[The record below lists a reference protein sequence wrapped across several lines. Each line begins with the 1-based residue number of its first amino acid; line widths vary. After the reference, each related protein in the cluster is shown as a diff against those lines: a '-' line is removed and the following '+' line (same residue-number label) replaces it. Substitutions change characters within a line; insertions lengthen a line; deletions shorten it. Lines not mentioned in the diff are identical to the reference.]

1 MKRILLTSNGLT
13 SKKLRNAFL
22 KLLTKPTRKIK
33 ILIIHAA
40 VSKKDLC
47 AIERTF
53 LRLGVRKDAI
63 FYTDIRRK
71 INKHYKGIDVF
82 FACGGNTFYILYRV
96 RHTGLDRKIKNFVKK
111 GGLYIGLSAGSI
123 ILAPSIAI
131 AGWGSD
137 RDSNFVKLKD
147 LRGLNV
153 AATAIFP
160 HYRRRFK
167 KEIEAFRRRVRYPV
181 VALRD
186 GQALLER
193 GTKTSFIA

>member
-71 INKHYKGIDVF
+71 NNKHYKGIDGF
-82 FACGGNTFYILYRV
+82 FACEAIRSTFCTAYDTQALTEKSKTLSKRWALH
-96 RHTGLDRKIKNFVKK
+96 RIKRRQHHPC
-111 GGLYIGLSAGSI
+111 AEH
-123 ILAPSIAI
+123 
-131 AGWGSD
+131 
-137 RDSNFVKLKD
+137 RD
-147 LRGLNV
+147 
-153 AATAIFP
+153 
-160 HYRRRFK
+160 
-167 KEIEAFRRRVRYPV
+167 RRV
-181 VALRD
+181 
-186 GQALLER
+186 GQR
-193 GTKTSFIA
+193 